1 MAVGVGAIVG
11 VGVAVGV
18 GATVGVGVAVGV
30 GAMVGVGVAVGV
42 GAMVGVGVAV
52 GVGAMVG
59 VDERVGVIGVAVGGA
74 GPEAHAAAALASGSA
89 SIATQRDAL
98 IALRQTPSA
107 FAAILPSAA
116 REGRLTNPASA
127 L

>member
-1 MAVGVGAIVG
+1 MAVGVGEGAMVG
-11 VGVAVGV
+11 VV
-18 GATVGVGVAVGV
+18 VAVGV

-52 GVGAMVG
+52 GVGATVG
-59 VDERVGVIGVAVGGA
+59 VGERVGVIGVAVGGA

-89 SIATQRDAL
+89 SIAIHRDVL
-98 IALRQTPSA
+98 IAFRPTPSA

-116 REGRLTNPASA
+116 REGRLTNPAGA